1 MTIRPV
7 TIRNEKQLGALIRT
21 ARKMKRWRQVDLARR
36 ASMRQPLISELEN
49 GASSSRLDTILKV
62 LAALDLDLS
71 VTDRRAPSFDPTE
84 Y

>member
-1 MTIRPV
+1 M

-21 ARKMKRWRQVDLARR
+21 ARKKKRWRQVDLARR

-49 GASSSRLDTILKV
+49 GTSSSRLDTILKV

-71 VTDRRAPSFDPTE
+71 VTDRRAPSFDPSK

>member
-7 TIRNEKQLGALIRT
+7 AIRNAKQLGALIRT
-21 ARKMKRWRQVDLARR
+21 ARKKKRWRQVDLARR

-49 GASSSRLDTILKV
+49 AASSSRLDTILKV

-71 VTDRRAPSFDPTE
+71 VTDRRAPSFDPSE